1 MCGRFVQRYTW
12 DDIQDLYELPDGPA
26 RNLQAHYNVAPTD
39 PVEVVRPAA
48 NGTAELISMRWGLIP
63 WWWKKPL
70 KQLPASFNARA
81 ESVADKPMFRDAF
94 RHRGLRRSKDDVHQ
108 PAPLV
113 PRRYASFAFAHLF
126 VSSRQGKPLRA
137 A

>member
-12 DDIQDLYELPDGPA
+12 HEVQDLYELPDGPA
-26 RNLQAHYNVAPTD
+26 RNLQPHYNIAPTD

-48 NGTAELISMRWGLIP
+48 DGAVELVSMRWGLVP

-81 ESVADKPMFRDAF
+81 ETVADKPMFRDAF
-94 RHRGLRRSKDDVHQ
+94 KRHRCVI
-108 PAPLV
+108 PASG
-113 PRRYASFAFAHLF
+113 YYE
-126 VSSRQGKPLRA
+126 
-137 A
+137 